1 MRGREYQLILQKLKE
16 LKEQRG
22 GGGGGG
28 DDGRVLFAAI
38 PATVNTNCL
47 SSLPFSRLRL
57 LS

>member
-1 MRGREYQLILQKLKE
+1 MGGREYQLILQKLKE
-16 LKEQRG
+16 LKEQR

>member
-1 MRGREYQLILQKLKE
+1 MRGREHQLILQKLKE
-16 LKEQRG
+16 LKEQR